1 MRKIGIFQVRI
12 KDEKIWELVKNM
24 IPKEKHELIEKGLG
38 IISARASCNS
48 PSSTSTKN
56 NFNPP
61 HSSIPAH
68 ATQVDTFVADA
79 KTKLDDF
86 SKRITA
92 QEVKLSDFEER
103 VKSTTERIDAYLSK
117 LDVQLRKLE
126 ERVKTLEKQMALVPK
141 EPFWVQ
147 VKRALGI

>member
-12 KDEKIWELVKNM
+12 KDEKIWELGKNM

-38 IISARASCNS
+38 IISSRASFNS
-48 PSSTSTKN
+48 PSSTNTKN

-61 HSSIPAH
+61 HSSIPERA
-68 ATQVDTFVADA
+68 AQVDAFVADA

-86 SKRITA
+86 SKKITA

-103 VKSTTERIDAYLSK
+103 VKSTTERTDAYLSK
-117 LDVQLRKLE
+117 LDVQLTKLE

-141 EPFWVQ
+141 EPFWEQ
-147 VKRALGI
+147 LKRALGI